1 MISLKCLQKCKIAN
15 FPPFSLLHILVLPLL
30 SKYGRKNRFL
40 FFPIGQ
46 QAMDK
51 TLGRLTRRFPDI
63 YLSEYNLRK
72 LDDTH
77 HPVSF
82 LLALLLNGT
91 WLQCFQGELRV
102 ECCEQQKEHSLHFFS

>member
-1 MISLKCLQKCKIAN
+1 MQNCQFPSFLFIAYFSFASPFQIREEES
-15 FPPFSLLHILVLPLL
+15 FP
-30 SKYGRKNRFL
+30 

-46 QAMDK
+46 QAIDE
-51 TLGRLTRRFPDI
+51 TLGQLTRRFPDI
-63 YLSEYNLRK
+63 YLSEYNLGK
-72 LDDTH
+72 LYDIH

>member
-1 MISLKCLQKCKIAN
+1 MILLKCLQKCKIGN

-51 TLGRLTRRFPDI
+51 TLGRLTRRFPDR
-63 YLSEYNLRK
+63 YLSGLVCFMRIEFI
-72 LDDTH
+72 
-77 HPVSF
+77 HPRMSF
-82 LLALLLNGT
+82 K
-91 WLQCFQGELRV
+91 V
-102 ECCEQQKEHSLHFFS
+102 D